1 MPQIEDHPFRFTL
14 ANELHARPFP
24 QVEAPCQVAYL
35 AIKPVTDAARRERG
49 RDWAHLLALLDR
61 FGAAHPPKGAT
72 HHFADL
78 GRFRL
83 KWESHTEFVT
93 YTAFIP
99 GVGPRPFDPG
109 AFDVFPTEWLD
120 DVPGVRL
127 TSILLRVDN
136 VPEDED
142 MINARLGD
150 WFVQESVACSRVP
163 DAAAIIATDFRI
175 DSAGHMRMGVFAAP
189 GVGRRRL
196 GRAVQRLCEI
206 ETYKALSML
215 GFARARQ
222 LSPEIG
228 ELDTRLS
235 HLVGD
240 MTVDQSRPE
249 ATLKGLLGISSELE
263 KLLVQSSFRFSAT
276 LAYEA
281 IVHERIE
288 VLREER
294 MFGRQTMQEF
304 MLRRFDPAMRTVKAA
319 EARLRN
325 LAERSMRA
333 GTLLSTRVDVDRSEQ
348 NQKLLESMD
357 RRADTQL
364 RLQRTVEGLSVV
376 AISYYAVGLVGN
388 MAAPLADPLGLE
400 RVWLLAL
407 LTPPVVLLVWLLV
420 HRIRERL
427 TPPPPQAPV
436 D

>member
-24 QVEAPCQVAYL
+24 QVETPCQVAYL
-35 AIKPVTDAARRERG
+35 AVKPVTDAARRDRG
-49 RDWAHLLALLDR
+49 RDWDHLLALLDR

-93 YTAFIP
+93 YTAFLP
-99 GVGPRPFDPG
+99 GVGPRPFDPA
-109 AFDVFPTEWLD
+109 AFDAFPSDWMD

-127 TSILLRVDN
+127 TSVLLRVDHI
-136 VPEDED
+136 PEDEAD
-142 MINARLGD
+142 INTRLGD

-163 DAAAIIATDFRI
+163 DAPAIVATDFRI

-189 GVGRRRL
+189 GAGRRRL
-196 GRAVQRLCEI
+196 GRTVQRLCEI

-215 GFARARQ
+215 GFARARK

-235 HLVGD
+235 HLVED
-240 MTVDQSRPE
+240 MTHGATSPAE
-249 ATLKGLLGISSELE
+249 ATLTSLLGISSELE

-294 MFGRQTMQEF
+294 MFGRQTLQEF

-319 EARLRN
+319 DARLRN

-333 GTLLSTRVDVDRSEQ
+333 GTLLSTRVDVERSAQ

-400 RVWLLAL
+400 RGWMLAL
-407 LTPPVVLLVWLLV
+407 LTPPVVLAVWWAV

-427 TPPPPQAPV
+427 TAPPPV
-436 D
+436 G